1 MSATGKTMTG
11 KTLGGAGRTVDDRF
25 GGGKWGITVMRKAFP
40 DHWSFLLGE
49 IAMYSFVV
57 LLLTGIF
64 LTFFFKPGM
73 TEVPYHGA
81 YTRLEGVRMSEA
93 YASTLHISFDVRGGL
108 LVRQIHHWS
117 AVLFIGAILLHMLRH
132 FFTGSY
138 RKPREIS
145 WLIGMLLM
153 ILAFLEGFAG
163 YSLPDDLLSGTGLRI
178 AAGVLAGVPL
188 VGSYLLTFV
197 FGGEFPGED
206 FIARLYVLHVLLIPG
221 ILAALI
227 PLHAVVLTWRLKH
240 TQFPGHRRT
249 ERNVIGYPFYP
260 VFIAKT
266 TAFLLAVAGVTT
278 LLATFAQI
286 NPVWLF
292 GPYDPAAIT
301 AGAQPDWYLGFLEG
315 ALRIMPPAELTLLG
329 HTLSLSVAIPALVVP
344 GVLFGVLGIYPFVEK
359 WFLRDYRYHHTLDR
373 PRNAP
378 LRTGLGMAGIT
389 FYGVLWAAGGN
400 DVIAKTLGVDLFG
413 TTWFFRGAIIIGPVL
428 AYVVA
433 YRVCVG
439 LQRRDR
445 ELTSH
450 GLEIGQITM
459 GVDGRFSEASR
470 PLRETEAAVV
480 YSKKPMPRLSM
491 DEADG
496 NGVAAPEQRRPLTR
510 AVTRLRVRLNEAYH
524 NGRVSLPNGHN
535 GDSDH
540 GGDGREL
547 AGRATSGAARRPNGE
562 LNAPDDD

>member
-1 MSATGKTMTG
+1 MSATG

-57 LLLTGIF
+57 LLLSGIF

-73 TEVPYHGA
+73 MEVPYHGS
-81 YTRLEGVRMSEA
+81 YTRLEGMRMSEA
-93 YASTLHISFDVRGGL
+93 YASTLHITFDVRGGL

-153 ILAFLEGFAG
+153 ILAFVEGFAG

-178 AAGVLAGVPL
+178 FAGVVAGIPL
-188 VGSYLLTFV
+188 LGSYLLTFI
-197 FGGEFPGED
+197 FGSEFPGED
-206 FIARLYVLHVLLIPG
+206 FISRLYVVHVLLIPG
-221 ILAALI
+221 LLAALI
-227 PLHAVVLTWRLKH
+227 PLHAIVLTWRLKH

-249 ERNVIGYPFYP
+249 ERNVVGYPFFP

-278 LLATFAQI
+278 LLASIAQI

-315 ALRIMPPAELTLLG
+315 ALRIMPPAELTMFG
-329 HTLSLSVAIPALVVP
+329 YTLSLSVAIPALVVP
-344 GVLFGVLGIYPFVEK
+344 GVLFGGLAIYPFVEK
-359 WFLRDYRYHHTLDR
+359 WFLRDYRYHQTLDR

-378 LRTGLGMAGIT
+378 LRTGLGAAGIV

-400 DVIAKTLGVDLFG
+400 DVIATTLGVDLFG
-413 TTWFFRGAIIIGPVL
+413 TTWFFRAAILIGPVL
-428 AYVVA
+428 AYIVA
-433 YRVCVG
+433 YRICVG

-445 ELTSH
+445 ELVSH

-459 GVDGRFSEASR
+459 GPDGRFAEASR
-470 PLRETEAAVV
+470 PLRETERAVV
-480 YSKKPMPRLSM
+480 YSKKPMPRLSV
-491 DEADG
+491 DTSDG

-510 AVTRLRVRLNEAYH
+510 VVAKLRVRLNEAYH
-524 NGRVSLPNGHN
+524 NGRVPMPNGQ
-535 GDSDH
+535 D
-540 GGDGREL
+540 GDGERPL
-547 AGRATSGAARRPNGE
+547 AGQVASGAARRPNGE
-562 LNAPDDD
+562 LNVPDDHDSQ